1 MSSSYYN
8 LEWGQNAD
16 PLTIHITQGF
26 ANVYSMYVESTDLL
40 CLQLF
45 SYMPLSKGEYLSLPL
60 EEVSQDESASVLAF
74 KYISIAMAWT
84 LRILFTTL
92 KHITVRWL
100 KLLIE
105 NDMLTKIAVNLKAP
119 RYVDD
124 HFVNT
129 IMNI

>member
-1 MSSSYYN
+1 
-8 LEWGQNAD
+8 
-16 PLTIHITQGF
+16 
-26 ANVYSMYVESTDLL
+26 MYVESTDLL

-92 KHITVRWL
+92 KHITVQ
-100 KLLIE
+100 
-105 NDMLTKIAVNLKAP
+105 
-119 RYVDD
+119 
-124 HFVNT
+124 
-129 IMNI
+129 